1 MSVWCL
7 RLWRGR
13 QSRNIGTCLYELTVF
28 SLWFWNLWGEF
39 GNFWSPAEGFH
50 FARCLP
56 PLHRSSSWNLFQW
69 NFELKERQRL
79 DEPSWTGNFQVFQWS
94 YARWM
99 SSLKEVLVTQPDSQ
113 VCWNPGWALLSQMFI
128 LLTNPVLETLIN
140 PFLSDY

>member
-13 QSRNIGTCLYELTVF
+13 QSRHIGTCLYELTACR
-28 SLWFWNLWGEF
+28 LWFWNLWGEY
-39 GNFWSPAEGFH
+39 GNIWCPAESFL

-56 PLHRSSSWNLFQW
+56 PLHRSNSWHLFQW
-69 NFELKERQRL
+69 NSEVKEKQRL
-79 DEPSWTGNFQVFQWS
+79 DEPRWIGNFQVFQWS

-99 SSLKEVLVTQPDSQ
+99 FNLKEVLVTQPDSQ
-113 VCWNPGWALLSQMFI
+113 VCWNPGWDLLSQMLI